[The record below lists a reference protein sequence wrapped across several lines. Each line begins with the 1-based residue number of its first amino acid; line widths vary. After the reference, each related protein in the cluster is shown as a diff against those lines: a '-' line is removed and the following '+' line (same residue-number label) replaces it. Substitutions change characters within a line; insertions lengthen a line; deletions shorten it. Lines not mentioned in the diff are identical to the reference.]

1 MRTGEGQKI
10 FAAGLSLLETENREG
25 GVLVAAGDGEVPG
38 WAGKTGTCTGTSI
51 PGHRDEGEGPW
62 RCHVV

>member
-1 MRTGEGQKI
+1 MRNRK

-25 GVLVAAGDGEVPG
+25 GILVAAGDGEVPG
-38 WAGKTGTCTGTSI
+38 WAGKTGACKGTNI
-51 PGHRDEGEGPW
+51 PGHRDGGEGRW